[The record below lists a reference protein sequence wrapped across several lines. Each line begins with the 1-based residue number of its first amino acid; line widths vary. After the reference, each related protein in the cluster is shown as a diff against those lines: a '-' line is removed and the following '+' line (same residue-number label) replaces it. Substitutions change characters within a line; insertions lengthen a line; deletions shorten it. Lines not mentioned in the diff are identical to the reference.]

1 MAVPPA
7 AVSGA
12 GLAAVWLVAD
22 PLADEIPFV
31 AVVLDAPTGLDGEVA
46 ANSDGLPVEEAMWD
60 NRAVDLFDSV
70 ASAEELGGPGEP
82 FEELDGPGEPLDEL
96 VGPGEPLD
104 TLVDPGEPIE
114 ELVGP
119 VELAGPGGEVEELV
133 ARGGVEEE
141 LVGPGGV
148 EDELVAPS
156 KEELV
161 GPGEDEEELAG
172 PGGDDEELVGPELL
186 AGFGVPTKSAEVSTT
201 PSPGTSWLVLPEL
214 NSLFSI
220 SFFM

>member
-1 MAVPPA
+1 M
-7 AVSGA
+7 
-12 GLAAVWLVAD
+12 
-22 PLADEIPFV
+22 

-82 FEELDGPGEPLDEL
+82 FEEL

-119 VELAGPGGEVEELV
+119 VELAGPGGEEEELV

-141 LVGPGGV
+141 LVGPGGE

>member
-119 VELAGPGGEVEELV
+119 VELAGPGG
-133 ARGGVEEE
+133 
-141 LVGPGGV
+141 
-148 EDELVAPS
+148 
-156 KEELV
+156 
-161 GPGEDEEELAG
+161 
-172 PGGDDEELVGPELL
+172 DDEELVGPELL

>member
-82 FEELDGPGEPLDEL
+82 FEEL
-96 VGPGEPLD
+96 
-104 TLVDPGEPIE
+104 
-114 ELVGP
+114 VGP
-119 VELAGPGGEVEELV
+119 VELAGPGGEEEELV

-141 LVGPGGV
+141 LVGPGGE
-148 EDELVAPS
+148 EDELVDPS